1 MKKKK
6 TYIPLPE
13 GCDTFRSSRLL
24 GLTVTFG
31 EIILIFLGIFIPVTI
46 CAALKEH
53 NPFYCLLILLISVL
67 LLMDYGI
74 CAALVL
80 LFSHSFGKPRVG
92 ILNGRIHMTDRKRSI
107 PIKDIRSMDLYLGY
121 SGKFYSRPPRL
132 TISLPYDDT
141 FEITRP
147 SPYPARIAPSGEI
160 HRGLEAPYMVE
171 WRYRPRRRRD
181 LGDRNS
187 LPMTFYPHKEPI

>member
-6 TYIPLPE
+6 TYISLPE
-13 GCDTFRSSRLL
+13 GCEAFRGSWIL

-31 EIILIFLGIFIPVTI
+31 EIALVFLGIFIPVTI

-53 NPFYCLLILLISVL
+53 NPLYCLLILLISVL

-80 LFSHSFGKPRVG
+80 LFSHTLGKPRVG
-92 ILNGRIHMTDRKRSI
+92 ILDGQIYLTHRKRSI
-107 PIKDIRSMDLYLGY
+107 PIERIVSMDLYLGY
-121 SGKFYSRPPRL
+121 QGRSTSQPPRL
-132 TISLPYDDT
+132 TVSLPYDDT

-147 SPYPARIAPSGEI
+147 SIRFLRI
-160 HRGLEAPYMVE
+160 L
-171 WRYRPRRRRD
+171 RR
-181 LGDRNS
+181 S
-187 LPMTFYPHKEPI
+187 LPQVRFTVDWKHRIWWSGGIGLLGGVILGIVILCL